1 MNVER
6 GKNAAK
12 LHVGKHFPNGTNN
25 VWSHP
30 NHSTNGNV
38 NQILFS
44 SLCVRLGTTFF
55 FFVNKQNVCVL
66 ICVNGIQ
73 MICIN
78 PFVIAMD
85 YCIQR
90 QLDFRQKRFAPFQLS
105 EFHPCHVLDLVLETF
120 HSTHE
125 QICLL
130 EKWIQLFCIK
140 FANVSSSLQTNNIR
154 LRQFQLGNLA
164 GALAIPGFE
173 HWKAGTCLTVTF
185 FLSFFCLQ
193 WNCVERRWRPME
205 PPTKLARFGL
215 APGRHRIS
223 DFCEQYSNSL
233 FDQCFHQ
240 DELMLKDECILVNY
254 MDEALA
260 PFNCQGLGKTEPCFF
275 RVQVIGHNNKYNCH
289 KFVPGQPRGLLPWP
303 QQNGMK
309 PGKSDSVWI

>member
-1 MNVER
+1 
-6 GKNAAK
+6 
-12 LHVGKHFPNGTNN
+12 
-25 VWSHP
+25 
-30 NHSTNGNV
+30 
-38 NQILFS
+38 
-44 SLCVRLGTTFF
+44 
-55 FFVNKQNVCVL
+55 
-66 ICVNGIQ
+66 
-73 MICIN
+73 
-78 PFVIAMD
+78 
-85 YCIQR
+85 
-90 QLDFRQKRFAPFQLS
+90 
-105 EFHPCHVLDLVLETF
+105 
-120 HSTHE
+120 
-125 QICLL
+125 
-130 EKWIQLFCIK
+130 
-140 FANVSSSLQTNNIR
+140 
-154 LRQFQLGNLA
+154 
-164 GALAIPGFE
+164 
-173 HWKAGTCLTVTF
+173 
-185 FLSFFCLQ
+185 
-193 WNCVERRWRPME
+193 ME